1 MEAEH
6 FNFPYS
12 TGNEGLT
19 KTRRSKKNNSRSR
32 SHSPNLFVHFL
43 TRLHKPQELS
53 SIWESLSNR
62 RKKEILDHCLESIE
76 GAGGTQINAI
86 DNAFSASKFLAVVL
100 KIGKVNEASSIHR
113 YSAEILTKM
122 RDASEL
128 LAIRSIIID
137 ILWKTRLINL
147 EESAT
152 SVVRK
157 AKREEAFLR
166 GRTNRS
172 KSENYN
178 LDKQNLGG
186 AEGEEG
192 KQCQEE
198 MNHHLPL
205 SWSYPQFHPSLYNG
219 NGNSKEC
226 SYY

>member
-19 KTRRSKKNNSRSR
+19 KKRRSKKNNSRSR

-100 KIGKVNEASSIHR
+100 KIGKVNEASFIHR

-122 RDASEL
+122 LPHILQCFAL
-128 LAIRSIIID
+128 LFAGSGS
-137 ILWKTRLINL
+137 LI
-147 EESAT
+147 
-152 SVVRK
+152 
-157 AKREEAFLR
+157 FLR
-166 GRTNRS
+166 PRT
-172 KSENYN
+172 
-178 LDKQNLGG
+178 L
-186 AEGEEG
+186 
-192 KQCQEE
+192 
-198 MNHHLPL
+198 
-205 SWSYPQFHPSLYNG
+205 WSSTRTT
-219 NGNSKEC
+219 ST
-226 SYY
+226 